1 MHCSRCH
8 SLMAKDHLLLFENAT
23 ERMLMDGY
31 RCMNCGHVHESPTQ
45 QYHLSRR
52 KPVSV
57 GKRFEPDYQDDD
69 VHLGA
74 ESFVMQAA

>member
-8 SLMAKDHLLLFENAT
+8 SLMAMDHLLLFECAIG
-23 ERMLMDGY
+23 RMLMDGY

-45 QYHLSRR
+45 QYHLSQR
-52 KPVSV
+52 KPESV
-57 GKRFEPDYQDDD
+57 GRRFEPDYQGDD

-74 ESFVMQAA
+74 ESFVLQAA

>member
-8 SLMAKDHLLLFENAT
+8 SLMAKDHLLVFENAT
-23 ERMLMDGY
+23 RRMLMDGY

-45 QYHLSRR
+45 QYHLSQR
-52 KPVSV
+52 KPESV
-57 GKRFEPDYQDDD
+57 GRRFEPDYQGDD

-74 ESFVMQAA
+74 ESFVLQAA